1 VKLPADYPMVA
12 LNYAAQ
18 RSELAKQSGLGKLR
32 GDGVKRKVARPHR
45 RRRNHPICRR
55 KDVWLVN
62 DLAWLNAFFSHGS
75 AVSMA
80 VISFFISRRTARF
93 MCRSP
98 VTQGQLIVF
107 ELNDQMRV
115 RGGGGFEGFF

>member
-1 VKLPADYPMVA
+1 
-12 LNYAAQ
+12 
-18 RSELAKQSGLGKLR
+18 
-32 GDGVKRKVARPHR
+32 
-45 RRRNHPICRR
+45 
-55 KDVWLVN
+55 
-62 DLAWLNAFFSHGS
+62 
-75 AVSMA
+75 
-80 VISFFISRRTARF
+80 